1 MDGFQVCKEIVGLH
15 DSIVGAE
22 IAEKGATVAAHAK
35 SGSFPKL
42 ERLLV
47 QTELYIAILQASQEH
62 LGRPHYLM
70 AHNDNTDLYFFPV
83 TVNGRKMT
91 LAVRITVPYEH
102 EQTVGKIREYIGKL
116 RLAEKPLT

>member
-1 MDGFQVCKEIVGLH
+1 MDGFQICKEIVGLH
-15 DSIVGAE
+15 DGIVGAE

-47 QTELYIAILQASQEH
+47 QTELYISILQMGQEQ

-70 AHNDNTDLYFFPV
+70 AHNDNIDLYFFPV
-83 TVNGRKMT
+83 IINGRKMI
-91 LAVRITVPYEH
+91 LVVRVAVPYEH
-102 EQTVGKIREYIGKL
+102 DQLVNKVREYIGKL
-116 RLAEKPLT
+116 RL